1 MATLLHIDSS
11 LKGDA
16 SVSRAV
22 TQTFRG
28 AWEEQHPDGTVIYR
42 DLAANPVPHLTGEAY
57 RPQWIAA
64 EERTPEQQAAFALR
78 EELTSELESADAVIL
93 GAPLYNYGIPS
104 SLKAWL
110 DHVIIIGRTSMAEAP
125 TVAGKPVTVVA
136 SRGGSYA
143 PGTPMEGND
152 YIHPY
157 LTWLLEGVLKMD
169 ARFIIPELTLAPTT
183 PGMEQLIEKAHA
195 SREQAHEEAR
205 DCAKSLVSRLAS

>member
-11 LKGDA
+11 LNGDT

-28 AWEEQHPDGTVIYR
+28 TWEQEHPEGTVIYR

-57 RPQWIAA
+57 HAQWTPAGDH
-64 EERTPEQQAAFALR
+64 TPEQQAAFALR
-78 EELTSELESADAVIL
+78 EELTSELESADAVII

-110 DHVIIIGRTSMAEAP
+110 DHVIIIGRTAMAEP
-125 TVAGKPVTVVA
+125 STIAGKPVTVVT

-157 LTWLLEGVLKMD
+157 LTWLLEGALKME

-205 DCAKSLVSRLAS
+205 GCAKTLVGRLAA